1 MKRLPPLNALR
12 AFHVAAQQGSF
23 TKAGAV
29 LHVAQG
35 AISRQVKLLE
45 DVMGRPLFFRVHQ
58 GIAGGQVVITDR
70 VCPAFHGG
78 DADAA
83 LLAATCAGPL
93 GVVF

>member
-1 MKRLPPLNALR
+1 
-12 AFHVAAQQGSF
+12 
-23 TKAGAV
+23 
-29 LHVAQG
+29 
-35 AISRQVKLLE
+35 
-45 DVMGRPLFFRVHQ
+45 MGRPLFFRVHQ